1 MDIRDFLKKVDN
13 IQNKEQMKEDV
24 KRIHVKEASQVMLYG
39 DTPEDMNAIA
49 QIFKSAG
56 VTPPAPVEVPKPE
69 AEEVPATEEVPGK
82 ANTTPKPEYKD
93 TGYMQKDIAG
103 GINKPKKMYRKDYP
117 GDNPMAVETEEK
129 TNSIKEELQKAYED
143 FKKKRL
149 AERPLTKPEKR
160 KVTHYKKKFD
170 KKNVKK
176 DFIKR
181 YGKEKGTAYMY
192 ATINK
197 MAKKNA

>member
-49 QIFKSAG
+49 QIFKNAG
-56 VTPPAPVEVPKPE
+56 VTPPAPVEGPKPE
-69 AEEVPATEEVPGK
+69 AEEVPATEEDPGK

-117 GDNPMAVETEEK
+117 GDNPMAVETEEEK

-143 FKKKRL
+143 FKKK
-149 AERPLTKPEKR
+149 
-160 KVTHYKKKFD
+160 D
-170 KKNVKK
+170 
-176 DFIKR
+176 
-181 YGKEKGTAYMY
+181 
-192 ATINK
+192 
-197 MAKKNA
+197 

>member
-1 MDIRDFLKKVDN
+1 MAIKLHLSLARRKVNNYMDIRDFLRKVDS

-56 VTPPAPVEVPKPE
+56 VTPPAPVEGPKPE

-103 GINKPKKMYRKDYP
+103 GINKPKKMYRKEYP
-117 GDNPMAVETEEK
+117 GDNPMAVETEDK

-143 FKKKRL
+143 FKKKDQRNVHSL
-149 AERPLTKPEKR
+149 NQKSVKSHITKRNLTR
-160 KVTHYKKKFD
+160 KMSKK
-170 KKNVKK
+170 
-176 DFIKR
+176 
-181 YGKEKGTAYMY
+181 TL
-192 ATINK
+192 
-197 MAKKNA
+197 

>member
-56 VTPPAPVEVPKPE
+56 VTPPAPVEGPKPE

-82 ANTTPKPEYKD
+82 ANTTPKPEYLSL
-93 TGYMQKDIAG
+93 IH
-103 GINKPKKMYRKDYP
+103 I
-117 GDNPMAVETEEK
+117 
-129 TNSIKEELQKAYED
+129 
-143 FKKKRL
+143 
-149 AERPLTKPEKR
+149 
-160 KVTHYKKKFD
+160 
-170 KKNVKK
+170 
-176 DFIKR
+176 
-181 YGKEKGTAYMY
+181 
-192 ATINK
+192 
-197 MAKKNA
+197 